1 MPLQKNEIIPLTI
14 TGVTAEGSG
23 VGRAAAEDGGPGF
36 AVFVPFTAVGD
47 VIDCRLVKLQK
58 NFAYGRIEQLVTPSA
73 DRDEARASS
82 CPAFGRCGGCVWRH
96 VSYAAELRYKQQ
108 KVADA
113 LERIGGVQIPVRP
126 ILGCDSPDRYRNKA
140 QYPVAPGPY
149 RPLVGF
155 YAPRSH
161 RIIAQRDCLLQPAEF
176 AGAVAAVERW
186 MKRAKATA
194 YDETTRTGLV
204 RHVYL
209 RQAQASGELMVCLVC
224 TSGKLPQP
232 AELVTLLREAV
243 PGLASVMV
251 NINRADTNV
260 VLGEQTFVLYG
271 SPSITDTLC
280 GLHFSLSPQSFYQV
294 NRTQAERLYAL
305 AAEAAGLTGEETL
318 LDLYCGTG
326 TIGLSM
332 ADKAGQVIGVE
343 TVAAAVE
350 DARRN
355 AADNGIAN
363 AQFLCADA
371 GEVKAWLDER
381 AIRPDVAVI
390 DPPRKGCA
398 PEVVEQIAAL
408 EPDRVVYVSC
418 DPATLAR
425 DIKRFAELGYAP
437 QWAAPVDMFPGTAHV
452 ECVVLLLKT

>member
-1 MPLQKNEIIPLTI
+1 
-14 TGVTAEGSG
+14 
-23 VGRAAAEDGGPGF
+23 
-36 AVFVPFTAVGD
+36 
-47 VIDCRLVKLQK
+47 
-58 NFAYGRIEQLVTPSA
+58 
-73 DRDEARASS
+73 
-82 CPAFGRCGGCVWRH
+82 
-96 VSYAAELRYKQQ
+96 
-108 KVADA
+108 
-113 LERIGGVQIPVRP
+113 
-126 ILGCDSPDRYRNKA
+126 
-140 QYPVAPGPY
+140 
-149 RPLVGF
+149 
-155 YAPRSH
+155 
-161 RIIAQRDCLLQPAEF
+161 
-176 AGAVAAVERW
+176 

-332 ADKAGQVIGVE
+332 ADKAGQVIGVC
-343 TVAAAVE
+343 
-350 DARRN
+350 RR
-355 AADNGIAN
+355 
-363 AQFLCADA
+363 
-371 GEVKAWLDER
+371 R
-381 AIRPDVAVI
+381 
-390 DPPRKGCA
+390 
-398 PEVVEQIAAL
+398 
-408 EPDRVVYVSC
+408 
-418 DPATLAR
+418 
-425 DIKRFAELGYAP
+425 
-437 QWAAPVDMFPGTAHV
+437 
-452 ECVVLLLKT
+452 